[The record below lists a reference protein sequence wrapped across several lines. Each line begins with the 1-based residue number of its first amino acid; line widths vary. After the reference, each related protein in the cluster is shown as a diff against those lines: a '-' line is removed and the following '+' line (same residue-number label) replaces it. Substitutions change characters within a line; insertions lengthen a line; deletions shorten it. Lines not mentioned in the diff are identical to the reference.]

1 MDVEELKEIILE
13 SSKKLN
19 RVIMQ
24 KAGLRSFWIIGLGC
38 HGIEH
43 NFLSG
48 FNIVYYSL
56 LALFKQQ
63 KKTETF
69 IIRFSSGDV
78 VGG

>member
-1 MDVEELKEIILE
+1 MNVEELKEIILE

-24 KAGLRSFWIIGLGC
+24 KAGLKSFWIIGLGC

-63 KKTETF
+63 KKQKLLLF
-69 IIRFSSGDV
+69 ASQ
-78 VGG
+78 VGTL